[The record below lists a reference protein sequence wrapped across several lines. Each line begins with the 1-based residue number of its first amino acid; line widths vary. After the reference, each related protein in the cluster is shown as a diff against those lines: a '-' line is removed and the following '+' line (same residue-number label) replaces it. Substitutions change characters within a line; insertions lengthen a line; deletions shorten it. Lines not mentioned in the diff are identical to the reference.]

1 MSELSREE
9 NVFMAKLYESTEK
22 FDKMVECINSYVIQN
37 PVLNKEEVNLL
48 SSGYKNVINRK
59 RIAWRDLVTKNNEDL
74 STKKKKAEIIA
85 ELKKEA
91 EDEIISIADR
101 LLVIIEKYLIP
112 NAKTDENKVLFLK
125 MKADFYRYKA
135 EITDGKE
142 YEENHKLSESA
153 YSEGYKLSEQLPIS
167 NPVRMGLTLNFSV
180 LYYEVK
186 LQREK
191 ALSIAEKAYAES
203 LTIIDELDKT
213 LSKDTLLIIQLLKDN
228 ISKWKN
234 DGEEESDI

>member
-74 STKKKKAEIIA
+74 STKKKKAEIVA

>member
-22 FDKMVECINSYVIQN
+22 FDKMVECINAYVVQN

-59 RIAWRDLVTKNNEDL
+59 RIAWRDLVTQNNEDL
-74 STKKKKAEIIA
+74 TTKKKKAEIVA

-135 EITDGKE
+135 EITDGKD

-186 LQREK
+186 LQRDK

>member
-1 MSELSREE
+1 M
-9 NVFMAKLYESTEK
+9 
-22 FDKMVECINSYVIQN
+22 
-37 PVLNKEEVNLL
+37 
-48 SSGYKNVINRK
+48 
-59 RIAWRDLVTKNNEDL
+59 VTKNNEDL
-74 STKKKKAEIIA
+74 STKKKKAEIVA

-186 LQREK
+186 LQRDK

>member
-22 FDKMVECINSYVIQN
+22 FDKMVECINSYVIKN

-74 STKKKKAEIIA
+74 STKKKKAEIVA

>member
-22 FDKMVECINSYVIQN
+22 FDKMVECINAYVVQN

-74 STKKKKAEIIA
+74 TTKKKKAEIVA

-135 EITDGKE
+135 EITDGKD

-186 LQREK
+186 LQRDK

>member
-1 MSELSREE
+1 MNELSREE

-22 FDKMVECINSYVIQN
+22 FDKMVECINSFVAQN
-37 PVLNKEEVNLL
+37 PVLNKEEVSLL
-48 SSGYKNVINRK
+48 SSGYKNIINRK
-59 RIAWRDLVTKNNEDL
+59 RIAWRDLVTKNTEESNNKM
-74 STKKKKAEIIA
+74 KKTEIVA

-91 EDEIISIADR
+91 EDEILNIATS
-101 LLVIIEKYLIP
+101 LLAVIEKYLIP
-112 NAKTDENKVLFLK
+112 NAKSDENKVLFLK
-125 MKADFYRYKA
+125 MKGDFLRYKA
-135 EITDGKE
+135 EITNGKE
-142 YEENHKLSESA
+142 YEENHKLSEIA
-153 YSEGYKLSEQLPIS
+153 YSEGYKLSDQLPIS
-167 NPVRMGLTLNFSV
+167 NPIRMGLALNFSV

-186 LQREK
+186 LQRDK

>member
-74 STKKKKAEIIA
+74 STKKKKAEIVA

-167 NPVRMGLTLNFSV
+167 NAVRMGLTLNFSV